1 MELDIAELSD
11 IQSESGI
18 IGTLIFHPEYSEHT
32 DFLQPGYVYGVDNG
46 ILYWGIRELRHDG
59 IETID
64 AYNLSNKLKS
74 HKGVQKRLAEFNLP
88 HIQEWL
94 ANFEM
99 VARHSLEEY
108 KLLAEDV
115 TSLAFKRELYKS
127 LDALQK
133 KCFRRDTDLTE
144 LSNSVYGE
152 LDALTQKFVTSEEI
166 HTLGEDLDS
175 IWAEIESRRSATGI
189 YGLPSKYN
197 TFLPYFTYEPGELVL
212 VQAKYKQGK
221 SALLMNEAVHKLQ
234 NGVSVLVV
242 DSEMSTRQ
250 YTERLLSHLSGV
262 GNKKIKNG
270 TYSEE
275 ELDKV
280 RAAYQ
285 WLKKQNFVHI
295 YDPNMTMEKLYSICK
310 MLKRK
315 IDLGFVVYDYLKFNN
330 GTSSEIYNVLGAKCD
345 FLKNKIAGELDL
357 PVLSA
362 AQLNRAGEIADSYKI
377 NMYLSVAIKWGFKT
391 QEMQIRDG
399 VECGNMYAKIY
410 VNRLGE
416 QQQEDDEEDYIDF
429 WFNGDTMTVE
439 EAEQHKRTDEF

>member
-1 MELDIAELSD
+1 MQDIAELSD

-18 IGTLIFHPEYSEHT
+18 IGTLIYHPEYIEHT
-32 DFLQPGYVYGVDNG
+32 DFLQPNYFYGVDNG
-46 ILYWGIRELRHDG
+46 ILYWGIRELTREG
-59 IETID
+59 IMTID

-74 HKGVQKRLAEFNLP
+74 HSGVQKRLDQFNLP
-88 HIQEWL
+88 NIQEWL
-94 ANFEM
+94 EM
-99 VARHSLEEY
+99 FKQVARHSLEEY
-108 KLLAEDV
+108 KVLAEDV
-115 TSLAFKRELYKS
+115 TSLAFKRELVKS
-127 LDALQK
+127 LDGLKSA
-133 KCFRRDTDLTE
+133 CFKRETNLTA
-144 LSNSVYGE
+144 LSNKVYGE
-152 LDALTQKFVTSEEI
+152 LDSLTQKFVTSEEI
-166 HTLGEDLDS
+166 HTLGEDLDD
-175 IWAEIESRRSATGI
+175 IWAEIEKRRSASGI
-189 YGLPSKYN
+189 YGVPSKYPS
-197 TFLPYFTYEPGELVL
+197 FLPYFTYEPGELVL

-234 NGVSVLVV
+234 NGVPTLVV

-250 YTERLLSHLSGV
+250 YTERLLSHISGV
-262 GNKKIKNG
+262 SNKKIKNG

-275 ELDKV
+275 EWQRV
-280 RAAYQ
+280 QEARA
-285 WLKKQNFVHI
+285 WLKRQPFVHI
-295 YDPNMTMEKLYSICK
+295 YDPNMNMDKLYSICK

-377 NMYLSVAIKWGFKT
+377 NMYLSVAIKWGYKT

-410 VNRLGE
+410 INRLGE
-416 QQQEDDEEDYIDF
+416 QMQEDDEEQYIDMMF
-429 WFNGDTMTVE
+429 YGDTMTVE

>member
-1 MELDIAELSD
+1 MADIAELSD

-18 IGTLIFHPEYSEHT
+18 IGTLIYHPEYIEHT
-32 DFLQPGYVYGVDNG
+32 DFLQPNHFFNLDNG
-46 ILYWGIRELRHDG
+46 ILYWGIRELTRDG
-59 IETID
+59 IQTID

-74 HKGVQKRLAEFNLP
+74 NKAVQKRLDQFNLP
-88 HIQEWL
+88 AIQEWL
-94 ANFEM
+94 EM
-99 VARHSLEEY
+99 FRQVARHSLEEY
-108 KLLAEDV
+108 KVLAEDV
-115 TSLAFKRELYKS
+115 TSFAFKRELVKS
-127 LDALQK
+127 LDGLKSA
-133 KCFRRDTDLTE
+133 CFKRETDLTA
-144 LSNSVYGE
+144 LSNKVYGE
-152 LDALTQKFVTSEEI
+152 LDGLTQKFVTSEEI
-166 HTLGEDLDS
+166 HTLGEDLDD
-175 IWAEIESRRSATGI
+175 IWAEIEKRRSASGI
-189 YGLPSKYN
+189 YGVPSKYPS
-197 TFLPYFTYEPGELVL
+197 FLPYFTYEPGELVL

-234 NGVSVLVV
+234 NGVPTLVV

-250 YTERLLSHLSGV
+250 YTERLLSHISSV
-262 GNKKIKNG
+262 SNKKIKNG

-275 ELDKV
+275 EWQRV
-280 RAAYQ
+280 QEARA
-285 WLKKQNFVHI
+285 WLKRQPFVHI
-295 YDPNMTMEKLYSICK
+295 YDPNMNMDKLYSICK

-377 NMYLSVAIKWGFKT
+377 NMYLSVAIKWGYKT

-410 VNRLGE
+410 INRLGE
-416 QQQEDDEEDYIDF
+416 QMQEDGDEYIDMF
-429 WFNGDTMTVE
+429 FNGDTMTVE
-439 EAEQHKRTDEF
+439 EAEQHQVTDEF